1 MIRPLVL
8 IGCVLLGAVSVRAQ
22 DQKWN
27 AFIGYQFTS
36 FQVLHGFAA
45 NPPKAKGSGVN
56 AAVSYNITRWMA
68 AKADFANSYGS
79 GGTQLGVSNGS
90 ASLLTYTFGPEFS
103 VPAQK
108 VKPFVEFLAGGYK
121 NQVQYFS
128 TSPFSGLAL
137 LAGGGVDAQIRKD
150 FAVRIFQFDWLG
162 FMTGTNGFSYGSKS
176 NFRFVTGLVIH
187 F

>member
-1 MIRPLVL
+1 MIRPLLL
-8 IGCVLLGAVSVRAQ
+8 IGFVLLAAVPVRAQ

-27 AFIGYQFTS
+27 AFIGYQFTD

-45 NPPKAKGSGVN
+45 NPPKAKGNGVD
-56 AAVSYNITRWMA
+56 AAVSYDITRWLA
-68 AKADFANSYGS
+68 AKADFANSYGG
-79 GGTQLGVSNGS
+79 GGTQLGVSNGT
-90 ASLLTYTFGPEFS
+90 ASLQTYTFGPEFS

-108 VKPFVEFLAGGYK
+108 VRPFVEFLAGGYK

-137 LAGGGVDAQIRKD
+137 MAGGGVDAQIRKH

-162 FMTGTNGFSYGSKS
+162 FMTGTGSFNSSTKS
-176 NFRFVTGLVIH
+176 NFRFVTGLVIR